1 MALQSLN
8 SKRIDMSSLDQRNKA
23 KYALVLSRIMSSER
37 YMEVLTSHTL
47 NVTLP
52 ACSCVIN

>member
-8 SKRIDMSSLDQRNKA
+8 SRRIDMSSLDQRNKA
-23 KYALVLSRIMSSER
+23 KYALVLSRIMSPKVYGSPNQP
-37 YMEVLTSHTL
+37 

-52 ACSCVIN
+52 ACSCVVN